1 MNKKLS
7 ILLARPDIWQASA
20 SPQQSGGLSTGYP
33 LLDQSLHLGG
43 WPVSA
48 ITELLCDHSGI
59 GELEILLPTLA
70 QYASQNR
77 KLVLIAP
84 PYIPYA
90 PALQSSGIA
99 LEQVLVI
106 QTPSRAEQLW
116 AFDQLLRA
124 DVVGAVLCWLD
135 SRVKHQQLRKLQL
148 AAQLSHSMAVLFRPT
163 RSASEASPAALRI
176 ALSPTPRASHAAKSC
191 RLHILKQR
199 GGWAGQIVDIP
210 RPNKLLE
217 MRVSASGLP
226 VHIPGNSLQD
236 GSEYSPNHKAPSQ
249 NIDMHWDFE
258 AHFPNN
264 PFDLSPDKTHS
275 EIDNTLH

>member
-7 ILLARPDIWQASA
+7 ALLARPDIWQASA
-20 SPQQSGGLSTGYP
+20 SPQQSGSLSTGYP
-33 LLDQSLHLGG
+33 LLDQNLHLGG
-43 WPVSA
+43 WPIST
-48 ITELLCDHSGI
+48 ITELLCDGSGI

-70 QYASQNR
+70 RYASQNR

-84 PYIPYA
+84 PYTPYA

-106 QTPSRAEQLW
+106 QTSSTAEQLW

-124 DVVGAVLCWLD
+124 NIAGAVLCWLPD

-148 AAQLSHSMAVLFRPT
+148 AAQLSHGMAVLFRPT

-176 ALSPTPRASHAAKSC
+176 SLSPTPRASHAARFC

-199 GGWAGQIVDIP
+199 GGWAGQIVDIA
-210 RPNKLLE
+210 RPNKLLVR
-217 MRVSASGLP
+217 RVSASDLP
-226 VHIPGNSLQD
+226 VHIPES
-236 GSEYSPNHKAPSQ
+236 SPNHKAASQ
-249 NIDMHWDFE
+249 NIDLHWDFE
-258 AHFPNN
+258 THFPNN
-264 PFDLSPDKTHS
+264 PFDLPPDKTPS
-275 EIDNTLH
+275 EIDITLQ